1 MEPRLVVGTAEGAC
15 SASRFLLPFQL
26 GAPAVF
32 GAAPDPRRIHFRR
45 CEAADAIFHDLAAR
59 KAYLT
64 PETQQVLFG
73 HASWWV
79 LDGFERAGLKF
90 SLPCPDGRTLLL
102 RWQPPV
108 LILMEDPGS
117 KCTDPKCNDA
127 ASLLRCGFLVL
138 EAAVLGALPASAAPD
153 AGLEEAR
160 LEDLLLFNERFRYWR
175 EPFAGHRAKNAAL
188 LQAFENSLAALTG
201 VPTQDMS
208 GDYQRRWASLLAVP
222 LADGRVLYQAGVAP
236 TAVRF
241 LAADDRAFV
250 WTRALLSAE
259 QLRALDQDAARQTA
273 SPAGATPEPGYWIK
287 LLNIDGPGIDNGAY
301 TPGVETNA
309 ASAFEQRWVA
319 ERTYY
324 RWRHY
329 RTWYG
334 FTNFSG
340 AMLAVPRHDPDTWR
354 HWFDMYFDQT
364 VLLLYLRVTLFRFS
378 NRLTEISAAVRC
390 KSHQHVDDNWAAQF
404 RKLRWEFTL
413 FENLY
418 QYPLLSNQQQG
429 LELYA
434 LARKCLDIRDLYDEL
449 ASEIRNSDE
458 FLEAIEAKRGN
469 DLAERLN
476 IGAGVVG
483 SIGLTLTFIQTFSSV
498 PADGASDVWFIQV
511 LSVMLLVIVAA
522 VAGAKAIRRARMR
535 TQYFTG
541 AFIGLVVLV
550 GFATTVGKNSLA
562 RWACGLPQL
571 SCEAKP
577 ASPSDSKPQ
586 AEREKP

>member
-1 MEPRLVVGTAEGAC
+1 MEPRLIVGTAEGAC
-15 SASRFLLPFQL
+15 SASRFLLPFEF
-26 GAPAVF
+26 GAPTTAGF
-32 GAAPDPRRIHFRR
+32 AADSGRPYFRR
-45 CEAADAIFHDLAAR
+45 GTASDVIFHDLAAR

-64 PETQQVLFG
+64 PETQQVLFS

-79 LDGFERAGLKF
+79 LDGFARAGLKF
-90 SLPCPDGRTLLL
+90 SLPCPDGRTLVLC
-102 RWQPPV
+102 WQPPA
-108 LILMEDPGS
+108 LILMEDPPQPGAVS
-117 KCTDPKCNDA
+117 Q
-127 ASLLRCGFLVL
+127 LQCGFLVL
-138 EAAVLGALPASAAPD
+138 EAAVLGARPAGAAPD

-175 EPFAGHRAKNAAL
+175 EPFVGHRAKNAAL
-188 LQAFENSLAALTG
+188 LQAFENSFATLMG
-201 VPTQDMS
+201 VATQDLS

-222 LADGRVLYQAGVAP
+222 LADGRVLYPAGATP
-236 TAVRF
+236 PAEPF
-241 LAADDRAFV
+241 LAVDDRAFV

-259 QLRALDQDAARQTA
+259 QLQALDPDAARQAA
-273 SPAGATPEPGYWIK
+273 SPVGASPEPGYWIK
-287 LLNIDGPGIDNGAY
+287 LLNVDGPGINNGAY
-301 TPGVETNA
+301 TPGAETNA
-309 ASAFEQRWVA
+309 ASTFEQRWVA

-340 AMLAVPRHDPDTWR
+340 AMLAAPRHDPDTWR

-378 NRLTEISAAVRC
+378 NQLTKISAAVRRE
-390 KSHQHVDDNWAAQF
+390 SHQHVGDNWATQF

-429 LELYA
+429 LELYV

-483 SIGLTLTFIQTFSSV
+483 AIGLALAFMQTFPSTA
-498 PADGASDVWFIQV
+498 PDGASAVRFIQV

-522 VAGAKAIRRARMR
+522 VWGAKATRRFRMR
-535 TQYFTG
+535 TRRFTTW
-541 AFIGLVVLV
+541 ALISLIVLV
-550 GFATTVGKNSLA
+550 CLATTVGKNSLA
-562 RWACGLPQL
+562 RWACSIPQL
-571 SCEAKP
+571 SCQAKSAPQSNEMRP
-577 ASPSDSKPQ
+577 AAQGKP
-586 AEREKP
+586 